1 MNAARS
7 GPNVRVTPQTAVSLL
22 MPHAGG
28 GYDVSRLAAGGD
40 LHGGSV
46 QAFGRGLG
54 GLVDRKVSGD
64 FFLIFISL
72 SFFYI

>member
-1 MNAARS
+1 
-7 GPNVRVTPQTAVSLL
+7 

-64 FFLIFISL
+64 FFFLHLFLCLFSIYDVEL
-72 SFFYI
+72 